1 MNVNELIS
9 DVAKRCPVSG
19 TMKMSALAK
28 EMEAKGK
35 KVIHLGIGEPNFH
48 TPKEIIETAYQAM
61 LDGKTGYT
69 PAKGIKPLLEKI
81 AEVHTKET
89 NVDIN
94 PKENVIATPGAKAA
108 LFEGLFSILNPDE
121 NIVIISPYWPS
132 YVGITKVIGAEVR
145 TVPAHYGDFEFPFE
159 TIKEGIDKKSKALL
173 INSPSN
179 PTGAIYEIDALK
191 FIRDLSEDNNI
202 LIISDEIYKKIT
214 FDSKYEQFLK
224 ISQSLENSL
233 IIDGFSKSHA
243 MTGWRVGYAIG
254 PKEIIDSMS
263 KLQQNVATCVNQPT
277 QWASITALELEAPTI
292 KMVQAYRERRDKA
305 FAFIEKCDYLSCRKP
320 EGAFYLF
327 IKYEGDIASQEL
339 ALKILEEKQVA
350 LTAGSV
356 FGVEENYL
364 RLSLASD
371 EEAILEG
378 IRRTNDLL
386 ANL

>member
-1 MNVNELIS
+1 MNVDELIS

-28 EMEAKGK
+28 AMQAKGK
-35 KVIHLGIGEPNFH
+35 KVISLGIGEPNFH

-69 PAKGIKPLLEKI
+69 PAKGIAPLLSKI
-81 AEVHTKET
+81 AEVHTMET
-89 NVDIN
+89 GVDIN
-94 PKENVIATPGAKAA
+94 PKENVIVTPGAKAA
-108 LFEGLFSILNPDE
+108 LFEGLFSILNPGE
-121 NIVIISPYWPS
+121 NIVVISPYWPS
-132 YVGITKVIGAEVR
+132 YVGITKVIGAEVK
-145 TVPAHYGDFEFPFE
+145 TVHAHYGDFEFPFE
-159 TIKEGIDKKSKALL
+159 TIKDGIDNKTKALL

-179 PTGAIYEIDALK
+179 PTGAVYELDALK
-191 FIRDLSEDNNI
+191 FIRDISIDNNI

-214 FDSKYEQFLK
+214 FDAKYEQFLK
-224 ISQSLENSL
+224 VSQSLENSL

-243 MTGWRVGYAIG
+243 MTGWRIGYAIG
-254 PKEIIDSMS
+254 HKDIIACMS
-263 KLQQNVATCVNQPT
+263 KMQQNISTCVNQPT
-277 QWASITALELEAPTI
+277 QWAGIKALELEEPTI
-292 KMVQAYRERRDKA
+292 KMVEEYRLRRDKA
-305 FAFIEKCDYLSCRKP
+305 CDLIEKLDYLSCLKP

-327 IKYEGDIASQEL
+327 MKYEGNISSQEL

-356 FGVEENYL
+356 FGVEEKYL

-371 EEAILEG
+371 EESILEG

-386 ANL
+386 SNL